1 MKISEVIE
9 KAIEEKLWNGEN
21 MRSRKEPFSCLA
33 IFSVYFGNDN
43 RTKID
48 DTVTDLLNKLGL
60 PYDGPVFKEFSES
73 RKRQYARALWL
84 TFVIEY
90 LKDNPEEDS
99 ELGEIWG
106 KFGYNSLYRDY

>member
-9 KAIEEKLWNGEN
+9 KAIEEELRNV
-21 MRSRKEPFSCLA
+21 RKMCINLGQEPFSCLA
-33 IFSVYFGNDN
+33 IFNVYFGNDN

-99 ELGEIWG
+99 ELGGNLG
-106 KFGYNSLYRDY
+106 KIRV